1 LRAVS
6 GMPQSRHAACL
17 KVPRRWVRGRGS
29 ELRRYSRHE
38 DRP

>member
-1 LRAVS
+1 VLEGPTQVGA
-6 GMPQSRHAACL
+6 
-17 KVPRRWVRGRGS
+17 WRGS